1 MSGVVVRAKF
11 LVAEVMCA
19 ELSQSEVLP
28 ASPRC
33 SPAVALH
40 CALRTNETQSSP
52 SRTESQPMP
61 LMESTIQA
69 YCRNQ
74 KVKD

>member
-1 MSGVVVRAKF
+1 MSGDVVRAKF
-11 LVAEVMCA
+11 LVAELIYA

-28 ASPRC
+28 VSLRC
-33 SPAVALH
+33 SPAVALN

-52 SRTESQPMP
+52 SRTESQPLP
-61 LMESTIQA
+61 LTKSTIRT

-74 KVKD
+74 KAKD